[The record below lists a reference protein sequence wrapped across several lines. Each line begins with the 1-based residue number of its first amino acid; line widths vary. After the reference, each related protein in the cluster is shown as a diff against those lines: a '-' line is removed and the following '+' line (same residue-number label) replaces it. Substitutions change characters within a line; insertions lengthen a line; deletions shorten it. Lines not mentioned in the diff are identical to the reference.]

1 MSVSI
6 RNRNLWIPNEQ
17 TNTCRA
23 CLSVCLSSFYICRLD
38 LRCAVEW
45 MFGDKI
51 RDVSI
56 YFFYFNENKSNDEGT
71 RSKTNWSTLKHT
83 NNFFFIIQRP
93 ICTSYTIY
101 WLNSNHDDCV
111 FLYAFVYSNICHHS
125 IWVCFEQISFLML
138 KIEAKKATKKTS
150 NNKNQM

>member
-83 NNFFFIIQRP
+83 NNFFSSYKDRFAHHIQ
-93 ICTSYTIY
+93 
-101 WLNSNHDDCV
+101 
-111 FLYAFVYSNICHHS
+111 S
-125 IWVCFEQISFLML
+125 IDWIRIMMIVCFCML
-138 KIEAKKATKKTS
+138 LFTQTFVITAFESVLSKFRF
-150 NNKNQM
+150 